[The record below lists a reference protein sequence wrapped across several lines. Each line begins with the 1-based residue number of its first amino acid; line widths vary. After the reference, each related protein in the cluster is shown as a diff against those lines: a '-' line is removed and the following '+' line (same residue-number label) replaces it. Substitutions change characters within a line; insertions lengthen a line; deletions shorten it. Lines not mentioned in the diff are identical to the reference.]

1 MTQMTMMTIDV
12 DQFPKKTNTSER
24 LAFPGSFFLE
34 EDYQEAWGDDW
45 QALFPKEMLSSSF
58 DTLVGGESYD
68 DWCSIF
74 AVQCT

>member
-1 MTQMTMMTIDV
+1 MMTTINA
-12 DQFPKKTNTSER
+12 DQFPKQIKASER

-68 DWCSIF
+68 DWCSTF
-74 AVQCT
+74 AVQYT